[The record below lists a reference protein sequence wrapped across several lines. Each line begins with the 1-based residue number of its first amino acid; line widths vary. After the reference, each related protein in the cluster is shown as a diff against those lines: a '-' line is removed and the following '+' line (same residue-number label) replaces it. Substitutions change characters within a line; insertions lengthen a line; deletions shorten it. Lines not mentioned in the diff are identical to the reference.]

1 MKRINYLF
9 VTLAT
14 LSLAIACNNVNY
26 KKAKSGM
33 LYKIFSSDSKDS
45 VAKPGDWVKLNFTVK
60 LNDSVLQTT
69 YGKMPFYT
77 KASLS
82 PETAYNPTELL
93 VLVKKGDSVVC
104 VALADTLFKR
114 GQLPEGK
121 NYKKGDRLITTFKV
135 LSVFRNDSTY
145 MADEKIEFEK
155 DKPRAM
161 KEQQE
166 QMKKQEEQM
175 AKMYEQRV
183 EEIRKQTEKYQQ
195 SGEAAKEIKEMEKWL
210 ATKKITATKT
220 GYGTFVHIDE
230 PGTGP
235 AVEKGKYINVKYTGK
250 LLDSDSV
257 FESNSF
263 PFKIGNFPVIQGWTE
278 GLLSFKQGGRGTL
291 YIPGFLAYGET
302 GGPGRKP
309 FSPLIFDVE
318 ILQVS
323 TEPIAP
329 PQQPGQ

>member
-9 VTLAT
+9 VMLAT
-14 LSLAIACNNVNY
+14 LSLATACNNVNY
-26 KKAKSGM
+26 KKSKSGM
-33 LYKIFSSDSKDS
+33 LYKIFPSDSKDS
-45 VAKPGDWVKLNFTVK
+45 VAKPGDWVKLNFTIK

-77 KASLS
+77 KASIS
-82 PETAYNPTELL
+82 SETAYNPTELL
-93 VLVKKGDSVVC
+93 VLVKTGDSAVC

-121 NYKKGDRLITTFKV
+121 IYKKGDRLVTSFKV

-145 MADEKIEFEK
+145 MADQKVEIEK

-161 KEQQE
+161 KEMQE
-166 QMKKQEEQM
+166 EMKKQEAQN
-175 AKMYEQRV
+175 AKEYEQRI
-183 EEIRKQTEKYQQ
+183 EEIRKQVEKYQQ
-195 SGEAAKEIKEMEKWL
+195 SGEAAKEISEMEKWL
-210 ATKKITATKT
+210 ASKKINATKT
-220 GYGTFVHIDE
+220 GYGTFVHVDD

-250 LLDSDSV
+250 FLDTDSV
-257 FESNSF
+257 FESAAI
-263 PFKIGNFPVIQGWTE
+263 PFKIGVFPVIQGWTE
-278 GLLSFKQGGRGTL
+278 GLMQFKQGGKGTL
-291 YIPGFLAYGET
+291 YIPGFVAYGEN

-309 FSPLIFDVE
+309 FTPLVFDVE

-323 TEPIAP
+323 NEPIAM
-329 PQQPGQ
+329 PQQGQ